1 MERFVYR
8 FFYGSMALNGLS
20 KTCEVWDAK
29 VKRYDHV
36 CAKKNESGYV
46 VNEMLLG
53 EKFAVVLLSTLT
65 GPFKLPGTI
74 IDNLNK
80 LDIVRRSEKLED
92 YGYNKVKFY
101 HEYY

>member
-8 FFYGSMALNGLS
+8 FLYGSMALNGLS

-36 CAKKNESGYV
+36 CAKKTECGYI

-53 EKFAVVLLSTLT
+53 EKFALVLFNTIT

-74 IDNLNK
+74 VDNLNK
-80 LDIVRRSEKLED
+80 VDIMMKGEKLED